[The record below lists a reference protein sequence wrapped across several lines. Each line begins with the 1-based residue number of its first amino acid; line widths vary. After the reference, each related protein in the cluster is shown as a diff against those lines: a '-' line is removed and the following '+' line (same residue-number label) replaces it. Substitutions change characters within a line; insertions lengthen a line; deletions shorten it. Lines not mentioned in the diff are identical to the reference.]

1 MKLLRGL
8 DVKAVLAVV
17 TMVAFFG
24 YIGMVTFA
32 PVSDFKS
39 DFVNLALGWLGGTA
53 STVIAYY
60 FGSSA
65 GQDAALRQ
73 GGNSGNMDAPG

>member
-1 MKLLRGL
+1 MKRTL
-8 DVKAVLAVV
+8 DVKAALALI

-24 YIGMVTFA
+24 YIGLVTFT
-32 PVSDFKS
+32 PLSEMKS

-53 STVIAYY
+53 STVVAYY

-65 GQDAALRQ
+65 GQDAAKR
-73 GGNSGNMDAPG
+73 GPDGPGAG